1 MRLRLLA
8 ARLLLLLTRL
18 LLPLLV
24 LLLLLL
30 IVLLA
35 LLLLLLPLAFLLL
48 LLLLIVL
55 LARLLLLL
63 PQLVLL
69 LLLLL
74 LVLTLLIAPL
84 LLLLLLLLPALIILL
99 LPQLVL
105 LLLLLLLLNLTV
117 VIVALLFIVILPR
130 PLFVL
135 PLLIVA
141 MVIIATVVVAR
152 LVMTVVI
159 VITVV
164 VMIVFA
170 VTLFPA
176 IAPALVNPRRRRM
189 TFPARTFDVERSIVV
204 MTSPVIAD
212 HESDNRETILWAV
225 VEDRHA
231 PFAVREFEI
240 AAIDPAAIVVEA
252 DIAPGVAAHATEH
265 VHRIVFVETRH
276 QRVILAGAGV
286 KIGLHGRVSLLCVG
300 GGAEEQ
306 QRAGSHGQ
314 NSLDVHCLYLV
325 NQSGRP

>member
-1 MRLRLLA
+1 M
-8 ARLLLLLTRL
+8 
-18 LLPLLV
+18 
-24 LLLLLL
+24 
-30 IVLLA
+30 LLA

-99 LPQLVL
+99 LPQLV
-105 LLLLLLLLNLTV
+105 LLLLLLNLTV

-306 QRAGSHGQ
+306 QSAGSHGQ